1 MLFDPALSAL
11 LFLFG
16 VSISS
21 LNCLIWDIL
30 NASDPFNN
38 HYVDHFHWSVFSV
51 TLGLT
56 LTFLGDPTLAFL
68 FFGYSIPLMLFEN
81 DLDTRL
87 GQMAKSLPIFILAA
101 YLAANFLHK
110 IIVHIAIETLVSAT
124 FLLVSISIPITFIIS
139 VRREIFG
146 KTNIPL
152 ITISETTLL
161 NRYFWIQYVASTLY
175 LIIYLIF
182 YIYDPAFRMGV
193 FYGLTGIF
201 TTFFIY
207 ALQRKL
213 SEEEIKKIVEI
224 LKPTEEN
231 INIALNTLFMGAIS
245 TAIFVT
251 LMIIPGIEKA
261 AVTTIALQQA
271 MIIEISPEVRLL
283 IEYWMF
289 EVLSNWFLVA
299 FGEETLCGLFVAIG
313 YKIKGTKG
321 MFAAIMLGQFW
332 TLIHIIWKPYYLYLI
347 CLSILRAILTTLY
360 FIPIKIGKTKF
371 QENILSCII
380 AHGINNMIAVLKAAK
395 IIP

>member
-1 MLFDPALSAL
+1 MLFDPALSLL
-11 LFLFG
+11 LFFFG
-16 VSISS
+16 ISISS

-30 NASDPFNN
+30 SATDPFNN
-38 HYVDHFHWSVFSV
+38 HYIDHFHWSVFSA

-56 LTFLGDPTLAFL
+56 LVYLGDPTISFL

-81 DLDTRL
+81 DLETRL
-87 GQMAKSLPIFILAA
+87 GQMAKSLPLFIFAA
-101 YLAANFLHK
+101 YLAGNLVHK
-110 IIVHIAIETLVSAT
+110 IIIRVATVETLVTGT
-124 FLLVSISIPITFIIS
+124 FFLVSISIPLTFIIS
-139 VRREIFG
+139 VRKEIFR
-146 KTNIPL
+146 KTPIVL
-152 ITISETTLL
+152 VSETVLL

-182 YIYDPAFRMGV
+182 YIYDPAFRTGV

-213 SEEEIKKIVEI
+213 SEEEIKKITEI
-224 LKPTEEN
+224 FKPTEEN

-251 LMIIPGIEKA
+251 FMIIPGIEKA
-261 AVTTIALQQA
+261 AVTTITLQQA

-299 FGEETLCGLFVAIG
+299 FGEETLCGFFAAIG
-313 YKIKGTKG
+313 YKIKGPKG
-321 MFAAIMLGQFW
+321 MATAVMLGQFW
-332 TLIHIIWKPYYLYLI
+332 TLIHVIWKPYYLYLI
-347 CLSILRAILTTLY
+347 CLSILRATLTILY
-360 FIPIKIGKTKF
+360 FIQIKIGKIKF

-380 AHGINNMIAVLKAAK
+380 AHGINNTIAVLKAAK

>member
-1 MLFDPALSAL
+1 MFFDPVLSML
-11 LFLFG
+11 LFFFG
-16 VSISS
+16 ISISS

-30 NASDPFNN
+30 SATDPFNN
-38 HYVDHFHWSVFSV
+38 HYIDHFHWSVFSA

-56 LTFLGDPTLAFL
+56 LVYLGDPTISFL

-87 GQMAKSLPIFILAA
+87 GQMTKSLPIFILAA

-110 IIVHIAIETLVSAT
+110 IIIRVATVETLIAGT
-124 FLLVSISIPITFIIS
+124 FFLVSISIPLTFIIS
-139 VRREIFG
+139 VRKEIFR
-146 KTNIPL
+146 KTPIVL
-152 ITISETTLL
+152 VSETVLL

-182 YIYDPAFRMGV
+182 YIYDPAFRTGV

-224 LKPTEEN
+224 FKPTEEN

-360 FIPIKIGKTKF
+360 FTPIKIGKTKF